1 MKFRGLIAG
10 LTSVGAL
17 FGMLMAVPLPADG
30 ATGSERATMS
40 TNSGKAVPRK
50 MTNYG
55 SGVWGGPAAAVT
67 RSGDPATADWLMLGD
82 SIGNRCTS
90 DIRAALAAKGLTL
103 ATITQSGQNAE
114 GLVDLL
120 LNEPVVPERV
130 LLEAGTNNVFEPPMI
145 APQIARVQN
154 WAADNAIK
162 IKWADTY
169 VGRPTTALADA
180 RNSGWVNSYIYS
192 AVPFQ
197 DIIKWQAALGAA
209 VGRGKSLSLYLEDG
223 VHPWAD
229 AGTGHA
235 DGCAFYAAV
244 VAGGIGA

>member
-1 MKFRGLIAG
+1 VKLRGLIAG

-30 ATGSERATMS
+30 APGSGRAIMPTS
-40 TNSGKAVPRK
+40 IRKVVPKK

-55 SGVWGGPAAAVT
+55 SGVWGGPAAGVS
-67 RSGDPATADWLMLGD
+67 RSGDLATADVLLVGD
-82 SIGNRCTS
+82 SIGNRCTA
-90 DIRAALAAKGLTL
+90 DIRAALLLKGLTL

-120 LNEPVVPERV
+120 LNEAVVPERV
-130 LLEAGTNNVFEPPMI
+130 LMEAGTNNVFEPPTI
-145 APQIARVQN
+145 APQISRVQN
-154 WAADNAIK
+154 WAADNAIS
-162 IKWADTY
+162 IKWVDTY

-223 VHPWAD
+223 VHPWIN

-235 DGCAFYAAV
+235 DGCAFYAAI
-244 VAGGIGA
+244 VAAGI